1 MALKDNLQHI
11 FNSDYPGTDT
21 FINKVIIP
29 VFGDDIDIVNIDQ
42 AEKEEY
48 REKAAKAGLKKIV
61 YAADIHDEEYRANNI
76 AFFDVTVDNNVNV
89 ERARVNIQQ
98 VIRSIVDH
106 HSHILIVFHYEDVED
121 KPWRF
126 SYAYKHGSI
135 ADTTSAK
142 RYTYVFGRDFRGR
155 TAAERF
161 ETFKKSNHS
170 NKALEEAFSVEA
182 LSDEF
187 FDKYRAYY
195 AAFVEYI
202 TGEKYSKETKLK
214 NIMNGWKWRAKD
226 TSDQFSTTFDSDAKA
241 TRDYIKKMFGR
252 IVFLY
257 FLQRKGWLYDNQG
270 RSDAQYM
277 KHLFDN
283 AGTLQ
288 ASFLDDVL
296 EILFF
301 YVLNTKPENRVTE
314 ARMAH
319 KDVTILPG
327 WEKIPFLNG
336 GLFEQDDIDPKKCTF
351 PTEYFREFF
360 NFLNS
365 YNFTIDENDQ
375 EDAEIGIDPEMLGR
389 IFENLLED
397 NKDKGAFYTPKPIV
411 DYMCR
416 ESIIAYLQD
425 DRYKPEGNEL
435 IRKFIETLNID
446 LLNEEQ
452 RIEIENK
459 LLKVKICDPAI
470 GSGAFPMGLV
480 NLLSKI
486 FIVLRTYS
494 TIDQAKMKRYIMQ
507 QSIYGVD
514 IEKGAV
520 DIARLRFWLAMVVD
534 ETEPQPLPNLHFKIM
549 QGNSLLEYFNGLNLE
564 SLMKSESGTIDYIT
578 EQERKQLRKDLARF
592 YAEDDHDKRL
602 VLMNNIKNTVIRMI
616 LNADPNS
623 PLSGIDVSETDQFF
637 MWHTWFSDVFD
648 NGGFD
653 IVIGNPPYVIISKE
667 DKNKSIYDNTFEVAS
682 GGKRNLYHLFFE
694 LSYKILKREGVL
706 SFITPDT
713 YIASNDTKKLRE
725 FFLYN
730 GTIQEI
736 VLYTEKDRV
745 FENVTQALA
754 VSRMIKD
761 PHFSDFT
768 LIKGKESFTIYK
780 EDILSDSKKRFKQRN
795 NIILKINHINTKFK
809 DFFDGNKG
817 DVNLGLKKDYFVDIE
832 AEGSLPLVR
841 GIQISPYK
849 YLGSNQWC
857 LKGALSKDNTNANR
871 IVFQEVSNAGLN
883 RRVKGTI
890 LKNVIL
896 GDSCN
901 YIVPNIRCPFDIY
914 CGLGILN
921 SHLVNYYFKFYN
933 QTNHVPIGEI
943 KEIPLPLIPEIFAT
957 KISNIVQIVLDINQ
971 KSSVSDISNYENEID
986 HLVYHLYDLTY
997 DEVLIIDP
1005 ETPITREEFEN
1016 FKIEE

>member
-21 FINKVIIP
+21 FINKVLVP
-29 VFGDDIDIVNIDQ
+29 MFGDDLERKTTDF
-42 AEKEEY
+42 AEDETYHE
-48 REKAAKAGLKKIV
+48 RAAKAGLKKIV

-106 HSHILIVFHYEDVED
+106 HSHILIVFHYEDVKD

-126 SYAYKHGSI
+126 SYAYKQGSI
-135 ADTTSAK
+135 ANTTSAK
-142 RYTYVFGRDFRGR
+142 RFTYVFGREFRGR

-161 ETFKKSNHS
+161 EIFKKSDHS

-187 FDKYRAYY
+187 FDIYRAYY
-195 AAFVEYI
+195 ATFVEYI
-202 TGEKYSKETKLK
+202 TGEKYSDEKKLK
-214 NIMNGWKWRAKD
+214 NIMNGWNWRTKD
-226 TSDQFSTTFDSDAKA
+226 TSDQFSTTFNRDAKA

-257 FLQRKGWLYDNQG
+257 FLQRKGWLYDNEG

-283 AGTLQ
+283 AGALQ
-288 ASFLDDVL
+288 DTFLDDVL

-301 YVLNTKPENRVTE
+301 YVLNTKPGQRVAE
-314 ARMAH
+314 AETAH

-327 WEKIPFLNG
+327 WDKIPFLNG

-351 PTEYFREFF
+351 PAEYFREFF

-425 DRYKPEGNEL
+425 DLYRPEGNEL

-452 RIEIENK
+452 RIEIEKK

-470 GSGAFPMGLV
+470 GSGAFPIGLV

-549 QGNSLLEYFNGLNLE
+549 QGNSLLESYKGKDLSALCRPVDSKGRYVMAFDNDREQLQ
-564 SLMKSESGTIDYIT
+564 KSIKRFYATSDHE
-578 EQERKQLRKDLARF
+578 ERKQ
-592 YAEDDHDKRL
+592 
-602 VLMNNIKNTVIRMI
+602 
-616 LNADPNS
+616 
-623 PLSGIDVSETDQFF
+623 
-637 MWHTWFSDVFD
+637 
-648 NGGFD
+648 
-653 IVIGNPPYVIISKE
+653 
-667 DKNKSIYDNTFEVAS
+667 
-682 GGKRNLYHLFFE
+682 
-694 LSYKILKREGVL
+694 
-706 SFITPDT
+706 
-713 YIASNDTKKLRE
+713 
-725 FFLYN
+725 
-730 GTIQEI
+730 
-736 VLYTEKDRV
+736 
-745 FENVTQALA
+745 
-754 VSRMIKD
+754 
-761 PHFSDFT
+761 
-768 LIKGKESFTIYK
+768 
-780 EDILSDSKKRFKQRN
+780 
-795 NIILKINHINTKFK
+795 
-809 DFFDGNKG
+809 
-817 DVNLGLKKDYFVDIE
+817 
-832 AEGSLPLVR
+832 
-841 GIQISPYK
+841 
-849 YLGSNQWC
+849 
-857 LKGALSKDNTNANR
+857 
-871 IVFQEVSNAGLN
+871 
-883 RRVKGTI
+883 
-890 LKNVIL
+890 IL
-896 GDSCN
+896 GDITKNVRRQIFELTQSEE
-901 YIVPNIRCPFDIY
+901 
-914 CGLGILN
+914 
-921 SHLVNYYFKFYN
+921 
-933 QTNHVPIGEI
+933 IG
-943 KEIPLPLIPEIFAT
+943 K
-957 KISNIVQIVLDINQ
+957 
-971 KSSVSDISNYENEID
+971 
-986 HLVYHLYDLTY
+986 
-997 DEVLIIDP
+997 IDP
-1005 ETPITREEFEN
+1005 SETEQF
-1016 FKIEE
+1016 FL

>member
-11 FNSDYPGTDT
+11 FNSDYPGTDR
-21 FINKVIIP
+21 FINDVIIP
-29 VFGDDIDIVNIDQ
+29 VFGDDFDIVNIDQ

-48 REKAAKAGLKKIV
+48 REKATKAGLKKIV

-76 AFFDVTVDNNVNV
+76 AFFDVTIDNNINV

-106 HSHILIVFHYEDVED
+106 HSHILIVFHYEDVQD

-126 SYAYKHGSI
+126 SYAYKQGSI
-135 ADTTSAK
+135 ANTTSAK

-155 TAAERF
+155 TAAECF
-161 ETFKKSNHS
+161 EVYKKSDHS

-187 FDKYRAYY
+187 FDIYRAYY
-195 AAFVEYI
+195 ATFVEYI
-202 TGEKYSKETKLK
+202 TGEKYSDEKKLK
-214 NIMNGWKWRAKD
+214 NIMNGWNWRTKD
-226 TSDQFSTTFDSDAKA
+226 TSDQFTTTFDRDAKSA
-241 TRDYIKKMFGR
+241 RDYIKKMFGR

-257 FLQRKGWLYDNQG
+257 FLQRKGWLYDNEG

-283 AGTLQ
+283 AGALQ
-288 ASFLDDVL
+288 FTFLDDVL

-301 YVLNTKPENRVTE
+301 YVLNTKPESRISE

-319 KDVTILPG
+319 KDVTTLPG
-327 WEKIPFLNG
+327 WDKIPFLNG

-351 PTEYFREFF
+351 PVEYFREFF

-446 LLNEEQ
+446 LLNKEQ
-452 RIEIENK
+452 RDEIENK

-486 FIVLRTYS
+486 FIVLRTYK

-534 ETEPQPLPNLHFKIM
+534 EPKPTPLPNLHFKIM
-549 QGNSLLEYFNGLNLE
+549 QGNSLLEWFNGLNLE
-564 SLMKSESGTIDYIT
+564 SLMKPSDGELDYIT
-578 EQERKQLRKDLARF
+578 EEERKTLRKDLNRF
-592 YAEDDHDKRL
+592 YSEDDHDKRL
-602 VLMNNIKNTVIRMI
+602 VLMNNIKNTVVRMI
-616 LNADPNS
+616 LNADPGS

-637 MWHTWFSDVFD
+637 MWHTWFADVFD

-653 IVIGNPPYVIISKE
+653 IVIGNPPYVELNEEEGYPWYETYKC
-667 DKNKSIYDNTFEVAS
+667 FE
-682 GGKRNLYHLFFE
+682 LYAHFFE
-694 LSYKILKREGVL
+694 LGVNLLKPNGILT
-706 SFITPDT
+706 FITSSL
-713 YIASNDTKKLRE
+713 YIKGMKFEKLRN
-725 FFLYN
+725 FLKN
-730 GTIQEI
+730 NCCLLNFRNEGDDVFKEVGMPTSTII
-736 VLYTEKDRV
+736 MR
-745 FENVTQALA
+745 
-754 VSRMIKD
+754 I
-761 PHFSDFT
+761 SD
-768 LIKGKESFTIYK
+768 KNS
-780 EDILSDSKKRFKQRN
+780 N
-795 NIILKINHINTKFK
+795 WP
-809 DFFDGNKG
+809 FDGNEITTK
-817 DVNLGLKKDYFVDIE
+817 LESQSKSL
-832 AEGSLPLVR
+832 GSLCDVQRGLEIGKKAINPNGNIRILTGSNVSKFISNSVSYITSDTKEKFSKNPDFYVGERFTIRETGTSLTVTYLDSPILVNR
-841 GIQISPYK
+841 SLFTFKLKANSPSIK
-849 YLGSNQWC
+849 YLVAC
-857 LKGALSKDNTNANR
+857 
-871 IVFQEVSNAGLN
+871 
-883 RRVKGTI
+883 
-890 LKNVIL
+890 
-896 GDSCN
+896 
-901 YIVPNIRCPFDIY
+901 
-914 CGLGILN
+914 LN
-921 SHLVNYYFKFYN
+921 STLLQYYYTERFKAPTELFPKIRIGQAKLLPIRIPTIPQDNY
-933 QTNHVPIGEI
+933 
-943 KEIPLPLIPEIFAT
+943 
-957 KISNIVQIVLDINQ
+957 ISNIVD
-971 KSSVSDISNYENEID
+971 EILTEAT
-986 HLVYHLYDLTY
+986 HLRDFKKLLEKIDFYFYHLYDLTY

-1005 ETPITREEFEN
+1005 ETPITREEYEN
-1016 FKIEE
+1016 FKI